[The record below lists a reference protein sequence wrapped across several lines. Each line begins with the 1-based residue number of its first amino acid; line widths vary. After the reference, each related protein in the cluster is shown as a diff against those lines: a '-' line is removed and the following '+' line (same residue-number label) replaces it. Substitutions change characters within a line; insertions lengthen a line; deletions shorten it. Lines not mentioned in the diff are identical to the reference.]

1 MPNSKIDKIIQII
14 RENMVANAPGT
25 QGGFGDSSP
34 AEGPTAGTSGRKKK
48 RKYMKGPG
56 RKVWLDHLRSSNG
69 RAS

>member
-1 MPNSKIDKIIQII
+1 
-14 RENMVANAPGT
+14 MVANAPGT